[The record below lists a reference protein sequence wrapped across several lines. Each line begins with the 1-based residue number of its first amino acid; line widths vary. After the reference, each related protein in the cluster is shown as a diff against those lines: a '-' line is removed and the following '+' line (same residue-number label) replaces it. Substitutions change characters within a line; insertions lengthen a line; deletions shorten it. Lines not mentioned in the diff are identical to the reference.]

1 MKSEARAA
9 VFVPHLGCPNDCVFC
24 NQRAIAGVTVPA
36 TPEDVHTAAE
46 RVRSAGA
53 RNAEIAFFGGS
64 FTAIERGYMRSLLE
78 AASDELEKGGFSG
91 IRLSTRPDCVDDKV
105 LDELKAAGVTIIELG
120 AQSMRDAVLE
130 KSGRG
135 HTAEDTRRA
144 SALIKAHGI
153 RLGLQMMTGLPGDD
167 DDGALYTANELVK
180 LAPECVRIYPTV
192 VLKNTALAC
201 MYERGEYVPQ
211 TVDEAV
217 TLCAR
222 LVRVFDAA
230 GVKVIRLGLQRTE
243 SCESDIIAGAW
254 HPAFG
259 ELVYGELKYEDM
271 RRYFEDDPPEKG
283 AVYAVSCGS
292 ENVSVYVGQK
302 RGNLLRLESEFGIK
316 LKTDTSGAF
325 PEGAITKLQ
334 TKGTPLAR
342 AEDRQ

>member
-24 NQRAIAGVTVPA
+24 NQRAIAGVTSPA
-36 TPEDVHTAAE
+36 TPEDVHLAAE

-53 RNAEIAFFGGS
+53 QNAEIAFFGGS
-64 FTAIERGYMRSLLE
+64 FTAIERGYMRSLLA
-78 AASDELEKGGFSG
+78 AASEELKKGGFSG
-91 IRLSTRPDCVDDKV
+91 IRLSTRPDCVDDEV
-105 LDELKAAGVTIIELG
+105 LDELKAAGVTVIELG

-135 HTAEDTRRA
+135 HTADDTRRA

-167 DDGALYTANELVK
+167 DEGALYTANELVK
-180 LAPECVRIYPTV
+180 LEPECVRIYPTV
-192 VLKNTALAC
+192 VLKNTALSR
-201 MYERGEYVPQ
+201 MHERGEYVPQ
-211 TVDEAV
+211 TVGEAV
-217 TLCAR
+217 ALCVK

-243 SCESDIIAGAW
+243 SCESDVVAGAW

-259 ELVYGELKYEDM
+259 ELIYGELKYEDM
-271 RRYFEDDPPEKG
+271 RRRFCESQPEKG
-283 AVYAVSCGS
+283 EVYAVSCGK

-302 RGNLLRLESEFGIK
+302 RGNFLRLEAEFGIK
-316 LKTDTSGAF
+316 MKTDLSGAY
-325 PEGAITKLQ
+325 PEGSIRKL
-334 TKGTPLAR
+334 
-342 AEDRQ
+342 